1 MSAWDARLR
10 AERLS
15 RIFETRGL
23 KTRACIFDELLLD
36 PSRLRTRIDEEYR
49 PACLAEDVGGGY
61 IGNMQKLRF
70 LLDHER
76 NEITCIAD
84 D

>member
-1 MSAWDARLR
+1 MSAWDAHLR

-15 RIFETRGL
+15 RILETRGL
-23 KTRACIFDELLLD
+23 KMRACAFDELLPD
-36 PSRLRTRIDEEYR
+36 PSRLRTRIDDEFK

-61 IGNMQKLRF
+61 IGNMQLRF

-76 NEITCIAD
+76 DEITCIAD

>member
-15 RIFETRGL
+15 RILETRGL
-23 KTRACIFDELLLD
+23 KMRACAFDELLPD
-36 PSRLRTRIDEEYR
+36 PSRLRTRIDDEFK

-61 IGNMQKLRF
+61 IGNMQLRF

-76 NEITCIAD
+76 DEITCIAD